1 MSNDVEYLF
10 FIMRWIIKI
19 ENKPELRIVV
29 SFNPILEIL
38 IFTGQYKYK
47 SEWHDFS
54 VEKFP
59 IFPIEVV
66 NSSDGI
72 LSYKPTE
79 IELAKIKELLFDT
92 YEKLNN
98 RVEAHKNI
106 DESFKFITLIEVNI

>member
-1 MSNDVEYLF
+1 MK
-10 FIMRWIIKI
+10 WIVKI

-29 SFNPILEIL
+29 TFNPMLEIL
-38 IFTGQYKYK
+38 LFTGQYKYK

-66 NSSDGI
+66 NSSEGN
-72 LSYKPTE
+72 LSYKPTQ
-79 IELAKIKELLFDT
+79 IELNRIKELLYDT

-106 DESFKFITLIEVNI
+106 EEGFKFITLIEVKE